1 MIETLFLLS
10 VQSHILQIGRCTVYW
25 AVVFRKLQCI
35 SVSDAWL
42 KSSFKQ
48 SEWIY
53 ISLLKKTRDY
63 STAKIRL
70 ESSIIWQ
77 RILKREGHRERPC
90 FYFFFLSLFQEVVS
104 EHQPERRNYY
114 FLYQMMITKNWL
126 QNQITRS
133 WHRWGCIFV
142 IKEKECS
149 IRQSSTVA
157 MR

>member
-25 AVVFRKLQCI
+25 AVVFRKLQCV
-35 SVSDAWL
+35 SGSDAWL

-53 ISLLKKTRDY
+53 ISLLKETHDY
-63 STAKIRL
+63 PTAEIRL

-90 FYFFFLSLFQEVVS
+90 FYFFF
-104 EHQPERRNYY
+104 
-114 FLYQMMITKNWL
+114 ITFPGGGFR
-126 QNQITRS
+126 TPAR
-133 WHRWGCIFV
+133 
-142 IKEKECS
+142 EKELLFPIS
-149 IRQSSTVA
+149 DDDNKKLTAEPNHPIMTQ
-157 MR
+157 MRLHLRNKRERVFYLPE